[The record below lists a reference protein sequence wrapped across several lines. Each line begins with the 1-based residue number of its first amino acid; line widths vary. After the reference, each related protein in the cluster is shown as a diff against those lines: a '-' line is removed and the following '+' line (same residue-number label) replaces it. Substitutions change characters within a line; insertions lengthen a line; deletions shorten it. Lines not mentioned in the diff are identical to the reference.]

1 MKNFDFRRF
10 VQTLKCQMLMGRK
23 YWLRQFLVF
32 FLLLFGIQIFVLHVA
47 NMSAYHNVGVQYVTQ
62 FSMFFLAISIL
73 YGATSIF
80 RVLKD
85 TRSRV
90 SYLMFPASNLEK
102 YVSCWVQ
109 STFVMAAI
117 ALVAYFC
124 ADTVRTLIDPVFGHE
139 MTWGVPMFLDFLTSP
154 FVDASKE
161 GSQRWQEFLV
171 ACYAIVAVVLF
182 CHAVYMLGGTVF
194 RRNQFRL
201 TCLVVFFVTII
212 NSEVIYLLNLEGLI
226 SNNITLIKFD
236 YVTGEMYV
244 YPEFYVVF
252 TTIYL
257 LTAVTYWL
265 SYRIF
270 CRVQAVNNKWLN
282 V

>member
-1 MKNFDFRRF
+1 MKNFDFHRF

-32 FLLLFGIQIFVLHVA
+32 FLLLFGIQVFMLDVVTT
-47 NMSAYHNVGVQYVTQ
+47 SAYHNVGVQNITQ
-62 FSMFFLAISIL
+62 FCMFFLAISMF

-102 YVSCWVQ
+102 FVSCWVQ
-109 STFVMAAI
+109 STFVIAAV

-124 ADTVRTLIDPVFGHE
+124 ADTVRTLIDPAFGHE
-139 MTWGVPMFLDFLTSP
+139 MTWGVPMFLDFLTP
-154 FVDASKE
+154 HFVDFSKPDGFWWYE
-161 GSQRWQEFLV
+161 YMTALF
-171 ACYAIVAVVLF
+171 AILAVVLF
-182 CHAVYMLGGTVF
+182 FHSLYLLGGTAF
-194 RRNQFRL
+194 RRHQFRITCFILFVAFILIVEIVNVFELERL
-201 TCLVVFFVTII
+201 TNGLVIVSF
-212 NSEVIYLLNLEGLI
+212 NSE
-226 SNNITLIKFD
+226 
-236 YVTGEMYV
+236 TGEAYV
-244 YPEFYVVF
+244 SPEFYMMF
-252 TTIYL
+252 TFIYL
-257 LTAVTYWL
+257 CTAFNYWL

>member
-32 FLLLFGIQIFVLHVA
+32 FLLLFGIQVFFLDVVTT
-47 NMSAYHNVGVQYVTQ
+47 SAYYDVSVLSTTQ
-62 FSMFFLAISIL
+62 ICIVLLAISMF

-102 YVSCWVQ
+102 FVCCWVQ
-109 STFVMAAI
+109 STFVIGAVALMAY
-117 ALVAYFC
+117 LC
-124 ADTVRTLIDPVFGHE
+124 ADTVRTLIDPIFGHG
-139 MTWGVPMFLDFLTSP
+139 MTWGVPMFLDFCTP
-154 FVDASKE
+154 HFVDASKE
-161 GSQRWQEFLV
+161 GSQWWQEFLAAV
-171 ACYAIVAVVLF
+171 FAVKAVVLF
-182 CHAVYMLGGTVF
+182 CHSLYMLGGTVF

-201 TCLVVFFVTII
+201 TSLVLFFVSII
-212 NSEVIYLLNLEGLI
+212 GSEVVYLLNLEGLI
-226 SNNITLIKFD
+226 SNHITLITYD
-236 YVTGEMYV
+236 HVTGGIHIH
-244 YPEFYVVF
+244 PLFYVIF
-252 TTIYL
+252 TTIYI